1 MSKNSRK
8 PGSSRGSS
16 SGKKMV
22 GFGANVDDGQ
32 TPLTQTKRE
41 GTKSRKGKGKHT
53 VLQGHECAGAF
64 KRISVK
70 YTIKGRA
77 LQVFKTT

>member
-1 MSKNSRK
+1 MSKNSTK

-22 GFGANVDDGQ
+22 DLGANVDDGQ
-32 TPLTQTKRE
+32 SPLMQTKRE

-53 VLQGHECAGAF
+53 VLQGHECAGVF
-64 KRISVK
+64 KGLSLK
-70 YTIKGRA
+70 CTIK
-77 LQVFKTT
+77 

>member
-32 TPLTQTKRE
+32 TKRE

-53 VLQGHECAGAF
+53 VLQGHECAGVF